1 MIVNTK
7 VGISDLKECLWLLQ
21 KEKQDLMKEYA
32 SWYDDKRFIDI
43 EKINLFI
50 ETIKNIWGF
59 FLT

>member
-7 VGISDLKECLWLLQ
+7 VDISDLKECLWLLQ